1 MNIGGKEEFKNHYLV
16 TITVIRVL
24 GKKKKKTYK
33 MDSKMNGQSV
43 GI

>member
-24 GKKKKKTYK
+24 GKKNYK